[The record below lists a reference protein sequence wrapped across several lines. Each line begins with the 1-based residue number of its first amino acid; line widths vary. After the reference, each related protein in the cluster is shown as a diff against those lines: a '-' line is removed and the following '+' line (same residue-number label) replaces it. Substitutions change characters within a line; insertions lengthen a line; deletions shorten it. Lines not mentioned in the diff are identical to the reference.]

1 MGSSQRMRPQPQKT
15 SGLWTTSQA
24 YTLGVV
30 CLAAGLAIGYLLRG
44 SDAFTPGSS
53 SSSTSQSSAPASS
66 SSADFPMPGAGLSNG
81 AQAAEAVDKAA
92 APMIAQLQANPNDA
106 SMATRI
112 GNLYDDAKMYP
123 KAIEY
128 YEKSVKLNPQ
138 SADVLTDLG
147 TAYFYN
153 GNPDQALTDFNRAL
167 KVRPNYPQTLF
178 NMGIVKWQGKNDI
191 KGAVAAWNQLLQ
203 TNPNYPEKQKVQE
216 LLAQAKQQGVQ

>member
-15 SGLWTTSQA
+15 TGLWTTTQA

-44 SDAFTPGSS
+44 SDLGT
-53 SSSTSQSSAPASS
+53 SSTPPSSSSAPASS
-66 SSADFPMPGAGLSNG
+66 SSANFPMPGNAMNLP
-81 AQAAEAVDKAA
+81 AQTAEAVDKTA
-92 APMIAQLQANPNDA
+92 APMIAEFQTHPQDA
-106 SMATRI
+106 SLATRI
-112 GNLYDDAKMYP
+112 GNLYDDAKLYP

-128 YEKSVKLNPQ
+128 YEKSVKLSPNNV
-138 SADVLTDLG
+138 DVLTDLG

-153 GNPDQALTDFNRAL
+153 SNPDEALKYFDRAL

-191 KGAVAAWNQLLQ
+191 KGATAAWNQLLQ
-203 TNPNYPEKQKVQE
+203 TNPNYPEKQKVE
-216 LLAQAKQQGVQ
+216 DLLAQARQQGIQ